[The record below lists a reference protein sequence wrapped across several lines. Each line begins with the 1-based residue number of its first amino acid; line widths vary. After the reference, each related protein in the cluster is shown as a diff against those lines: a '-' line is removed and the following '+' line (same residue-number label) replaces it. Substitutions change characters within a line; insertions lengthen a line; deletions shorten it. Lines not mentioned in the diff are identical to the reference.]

1 MGFSSGLE
9 SRLFSMSGL
18 GGFGCSARV
27 GTDTITGVGRLEGR
41 PTNRKTV
48 HKYQHPHPPAPSVE
62 QTLCGTLANIK
73 PADVGSTESV
83 LQYTT
88 VGSISKLRG
97 HYWLRRLLGQWVFL
111 SDHNYEDDDVE
122 DTLEVGR

>member
-1 MGFSSGLE
+1 
-9 SRLFSMSGL
+9 MSGL

-41 PTNRKTV
+41 LTNTLTKTV
-48 HKYQHPHPPAPSVE
+48 FKCQHPHPPTPSVE
-62 QTLCGTLANIK
+62 QTLCGTLASIR

-111 SDHNYEDDDVE
+111 SDHNYDDDDVE